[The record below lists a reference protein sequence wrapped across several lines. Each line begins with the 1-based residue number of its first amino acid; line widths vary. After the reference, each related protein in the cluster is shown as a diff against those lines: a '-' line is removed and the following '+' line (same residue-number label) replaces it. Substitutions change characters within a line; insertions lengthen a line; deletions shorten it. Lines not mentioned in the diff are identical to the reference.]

1 MGTYEK
7 DIYFALIIAFALIGT
22 ILFYFLW
29 SVVRQQRRYQALAN
43 AKINAEITTLEK
55 ERKRIAGDLHDD
67 IGPLLSAIKLQM
79 SFLKPVDEQ
88 EQVVLQRSGEYID
101 EVISKMREISNDL
114 LPNILVRKGLVT
126 AIESFIDKLPQSGMQ
141 VIFQSNLTN
150 RPGPEI
156 EINLYRIVQEVV
168 HNALKH
174 AKASQLKIE
183 LRQEKSHIVLA
194 TADNGVGLPLNFESR
209 KEPGLGFLNLQS
221 RTEVMGGEFH
231 YQSRAGSGLSFLFEI
246 PIIQADEHTR

>member
-7 DIYFALIIAFALIGT
+7 DIYFALIIAFGLIGI

-29 SVVRQQRRYQALAN
+29 SVIRQQRRYQALAN
-43 AKINAEITTLEK
+43 AKINAEIATLEK

-79 SFLKPVDEQ
+79 SFLKPIDEQ
-88 EQVVLQRSGEYID
+88 ETVVLQRSGEYID
-101 EVISKMREISNDL
+101 EVITKMREISNDL
-114 LPNILVRKGLVT
+114 LPNILIRKGLVT
-126 AIESFIDKLPQSGMQ
+126 AIERFIDKLPVSGME
-141 VIFQSNLTN
+141 VKFQSDLTY
-150 RPGPEI
+150 RPGPDI

-231 YQSRAGSGLSFLFEI
+231 IQSRAGSGLSFLFEI